1 VGACEEL
8 AQTVASTMG
17 VNSAVFELNDFPK
30 LDFKSSQVIIVSST
44 YNGQPPD
51 NAKAFANWLEARA
64 EEKKKLWGGAS
75 GDLEV
80 NILGVG
86 NSQWKQTFQ
95 HFPR

>member
-1 VGACEEL
+1 MILLG
-8 AQTVASTMG
+8 THWP
-17 VNSAVFELNDFPK
+17 FPA
-30 LDFKSSQVIIVSST
+30 KSKRLHP
-44 YNGQPPD
+44 GD
-51 NAKAFANWLEARA
+51 LAFANWLGVRA